1 MRVKIIEAIVVVGF
15 FFFFNEVPQR
25 GNKMNCLYEEN

>member
-1 MRVKIIEAIVVVGF
+1 MRVKIIEAIVVVGL
-15 FFFFNEVPQR
+15 FFFNEVPQR